1 MKKLTFKIV
10 LFSFLIF
17 LVSCKSTNHCNEI
30 YNLMKQQEDAW
41 NNGNIE
47 NFMNVYWKNDSLVFI
62 GKSGINYGWDKTF
75 SNYKNSYK
83 TKEQMGTLEFK
94 NLICNTIND
103 STHIVTGKW
112 SLKRNDS
119 IGNINGFYSLI
130 WIKKQTGWKITYD
143 HTS

>member
-1 MKKLTFKIV
+1 
-10 LFSFLIF
+10 
-17 LVSCKSTNHCNEI
+17 
-30 YNLMKQQEDAW
+30 
-41 NNGNIE
+41 
-47 NFMNVYWKNDSLVFI
+47 MNVYWKNDSLVFI

-83 TKEQMGTLEFK
+83 SKEQMGTLEFK
-94 NLICNTIND
+94 NIICNHIND

-119 IGNINGFYSLI
+119 IRNINGFYSLI
-130 WIKKQTGWKITYD
+130 WVKKQTGWKITYD